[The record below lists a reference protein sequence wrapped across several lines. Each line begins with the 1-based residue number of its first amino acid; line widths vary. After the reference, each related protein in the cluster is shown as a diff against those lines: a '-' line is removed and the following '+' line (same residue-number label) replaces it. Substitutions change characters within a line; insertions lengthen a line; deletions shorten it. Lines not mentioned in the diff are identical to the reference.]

1 LRSVLRF
8 RIETVA
14 VAETSPV
21 NEKGNQNDDKR
32 NRPSG
37 GADGNSLRR
46 VGVAA
51 SIGAI
56 PNLADS
62 DENENE
68 RPVGRKNRPR
78 IERRSPVMQ
87 EKESSYGNE
96 NDRENE
102 RDSPGIAVLGH
113 GTPPLL
119 VLRARMKNS
128 SARAPRALPGK
139 TRRQDTGK
147 WQVCGLTRRSLFT
160 KSDSPRN

>member
-1 LRSVLRF
+1 GLRVP
-8 RIETVA
+8 IDTAA

-21 NEKGNQNDDKR
+21 NEKRNHNDDKC
-32 NRPSG
+32 NRPNG

-46 VGVAA
+46 VGIAA

-87 EKESSYGNE
+87 EKESSYSNE
-96 NDRENE
+96 TDRENE
-102 RDSPGIAVLGH
+102 RKYPGIAVL
-113 GTPPLL
+113 
-119 VLRARMKNS
+119 
-128 SARAPRALPGK
+128 
-139 TRRQDTGK
+139 
-147 WQVCGLTRRSLFT
+147 
-160 KSDSPRN
+160 